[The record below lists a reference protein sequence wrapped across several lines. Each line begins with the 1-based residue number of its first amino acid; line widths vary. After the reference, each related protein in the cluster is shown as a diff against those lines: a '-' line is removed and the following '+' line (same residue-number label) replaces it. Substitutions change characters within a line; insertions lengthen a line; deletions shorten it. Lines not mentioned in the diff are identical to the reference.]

1 MTSPKRNGRPTITTP
16 ERSAELR
23 AKRKHPGPVPRNILR
38 QVQDAMED
46 PTLIEGERESM
57 IERAFKALSDGV
69 NWRDPTGRPDSAM
82 VKLAFELWA
91 GKNGKAPGEYEYGGF
106 NLIVVRDDRNPP
118 ALGILPE
125 GKTEG

>member
-1 MTSPKRNGRPTITTP
+1 MSKPRTAIKTSEQGR
-16 ERSAELR
+16 ELQ

-46 PTLIEGERESM
+46 PNLIPGERESM
-57 IERAFKALSDGV
+57 IERAFKALSDGI

-91 GKNGKAPGEYEYGGF
+91 GKNGKTPGEYEPSGF
-106 NLIVVRDDRNPP
+106 NIIVVRDDAKP

-125 GKTEG
+125 AKTGG

>member
-1 MTSPKRNGRPTITTP
+1 MAKVRTTITTSKQG
-16 ERSAELR
+16 RELQ

-46 PTLIEGERESM
+46 PTLIEGEKRSM
-57 IERAFKALSDGV
+57 IERAFKALSDGI
-69 NWRDPTGRPDSAM
+69 NWRDPINNRPDSSM

-91 GKNGKAPGEYEYGGF
+91 GKNGKTPGEYEPSGF
-106 NLIVVRDDRNPP
+106 NIIVVRDDGHKP